1 LDIEFSNTIIA
12 LSGMIL
18 TFLWGRYLNR
28 EEMMEQIIRKTIDSL
43 AEQDFIM
50 LSKDKEGDTVLVSV
64 SSWLE
69 TFNEEKRNETF

>member
-1 LDIEFSNTIIA
+1 MT
-12 LSGMIL
+12 
-18 TFLWGRYLNR
+18 
-28 EEMMEQIIRKTIDSL
+28 EQIIRKTIDSL

-50 LSKDKEGDTVLVSV
+50 LSKDKDGDTVLVSV

>member
-1 LDIEFSNTIIA
+1 ML
-12 LSGMIL
+12 L

-28 EEMMEQIIRKTIDSL
+28 EEMTEQIIRKTIDSL

-50 LSKDKEGDTVLVSV
+50 LSKDKDGDTVLVSV

>member
-1 LDIEFSNTIIA
+1 MDIEFSKTIIS
-12 LSGMIL
+12 LSGMLL

-28 EEMMEQIIRKTIDSL
+28 EEMTEQIIRKTIDSL

-50 LSKDKEGDTVLVSV
+50 LSKDKDGDTVLVSV

>member
-1 LDIEFSNTIIA
+1 MDIEFSNTIIA